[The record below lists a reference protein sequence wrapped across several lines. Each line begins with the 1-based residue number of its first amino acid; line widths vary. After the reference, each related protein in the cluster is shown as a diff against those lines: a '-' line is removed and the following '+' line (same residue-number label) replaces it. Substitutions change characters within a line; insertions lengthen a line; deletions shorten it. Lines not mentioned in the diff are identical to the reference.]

1 MNEFGLRAISGL
13 GYFVL
18 LGAAWLLSNNRGA
31 INRRTVTSG
40 VAIQLVLAL
49 ALLASPLRE
58 LLFPVFEALVG
69 GLIDWTQAGAGFL
82 FGPLLDV
89 GDNFA
94 LSALPII
101 IFMGSVFGI
110 LYHIGWIQPVVRAL
124 ARVLSRSMSISGA
137 EAFAAAANVFV
148 GMTEAGFAIAP
159 YLARMT
165 RSELFS
171 FMTVGMAT
179 IAGSVLVAYAK
190 ILGEASYAGHLIVAS
205 LISVPAAL
213 VVAKIMIPETGAPES
228 LEGSVDFELDAEGT
242 QALNVI
248 DAATM
253 GALTGLRLALNVGA
267 LLIAFVALVAFA
279 NSLIGGVGEW
289 VGLEGLSLQKIL
301 GWAFSP
307 VALVMG
313 IPAGEAREVGALIGV
328 KTVLNEFIA
337 YQDLAAAVARGALSE
352 RSAIISSYAL
362 CGFANFGSLAIML
375 GGVDAL
381 APERRPEAAE
391 LGIRSIVAG
400 TIATCLTACIAGVI
414 H

>member
-1 MNEFGLRAISGL
+1 MSDLGLRTISGL
-13 GYFVL
+13 GFFVL
-18 LGAAWLLSNNRGA
+18 LGATWLLSTNRGA
-31 INRRTVTSG
+31 INRRTVTTG
-40 VAIQLVLAL
+40 VLLQFTLAIAFLAT
-49 ALLASPLRE
+49 PLRG
-58 LLFPVFEALVG
+58 LLFPVFEALVS
-69 GLIDWTQAGAGFL
+69 GLIKWTQTGARFL

-94 LSALPII
+94 LGALPII

-110 LYHIGWIQPVVRAL
+110 LYHVGAIQPVVRGL
-124 ARVLSRSMSISGA
+124 ARALSRTMGISGA

-148 GMTEAGFAIAP
+148 GMTDAGFAIAP

-190 ILGEASYAGHLIVAS
+190 ILGETSYAGHLVVAS

-213 VVAKIMIPETGAPES
+213 VVAKIMIPETETPAS
-228 LEGSVDFELDAEGT
+228 LDGQLEVGGT
-242 QALNVI
+242 EALNII

-267 LLIAFVALVAFA
+267 LLIAFVALVALA
-279 NSLIGGVGEW
+279 NSLLGGAGELIGIES
-289 VGLEGLSLQKIL
+289 LSLQKLL

-307 VALVMG
+307 VAFVMG

-337 YQDLAAAVARGALSE
+337 YQDLAAAVARGALSP
-352 RSAIISSYAL
+352 RSAIIASYAL

-375 GGVDAL
+375 GGIDAL
-381 APERRPEAAE
+381 APERRAEAAE
-391 LGIRSIVAG
+391 LGMRSIVAG